1 MVPTAKLRFL
11 AYHTYMYIH
20 EVLKRHRY
28 TLAKFCVIFF
38 IPCFVPAMN
47 LPYLLL
53 KHGLVL
59 PLLLSYCVH
68 PSLPSFFILLSHSVL
83 SFLFSLLLLF
93 FLHAAVKPASV
104 MI

>member
-20 EVLKRHRY
+20 EVLKRHIY
-28 TLAKFCVIFF
+28 TLAKFCVIIF

-59 PLLLSYCVH
+59 PLLLCYCVH
-68 PSLPSFFILLSHSVL
+68 PSLPSLLSHSVL
-83 SFLFSLLLLF
+83 FFLFSLLLLL
-93 FLHAAVKPASV
+93 FLHAAVKLASV